1 MNPTRF
7 PPLLSALLAAC
18 MLTACS
24 LSPPTPDTPP
34 TPAPPATGR
43 DDASPSPVSRPVPA
57 KPRPPRSEKPATKA
71 DKPDAKGPEIIV
83 EEAAPE
89 PPIAGPAWLSQCINR
104 QMEGGVIRCDAD
116 RLLAEP
122 SPKVKVYTREPGAA
136 GHTRGGVIQ
145 LRGNLPRKYRFFI
158 FP

>member
-89 PPIAGPAWLSQCINR
+89 PPIVGPAWLSQCINR
-104 QMEGGVIRCDAD
+104 HEQLARPAAFAD

>member
-7 PPLLSALLAAC
+7 PPLLSTLLAAC

-24 LSPPTPDTPP
+24 LSPPTPDSPTPP
-34 TPAPPATGR
+34 SSPATGR

-57 KPRPPRSEKPATKA
+57 KPRPPRSEKPATKV
-71 DKPDAKGPEIIV
+71 DKPDVKSPEIIV

-89 PPIAGPAWLSQCINR
+89 PPIVGPAWLYQCINR

-116 RLLAEP
+116 RLLVEP

-136 GHTRGGVIQ
+136 GRTRGGVIQ
-145 LRGNLPRKYRFFI
+145 LRGNLPRKYRFFVV
-158 FP
+158 P